1 MIGNNDLTRFEE
13 SKLHVSV
20 EAIKELGHAETERFN
35 GHKNRETWSFHLYFG
50 GDELLTEIA
59 AEAKD
64 LWEAE
69 TNIKEYIEELF
80 SYGNIRE
87 SDQLF
92 DILKEIGSL
101 NRINWNSVAKD
112 FMELAEEIK
121 ETQNA

>member
-1 MIGNNDLTRFEE
+1 MGSRN
-13 SKLHVSV
+13 K
-20 EAIKELGHAETERFN
+20 
-35 GHKNRETWSFHLYFG
+35 Y
-50 GDELLTEIA
+50 
-59 AEAKD
+59 
-64 LWEAE
+64 
-69 TNIKEYIEELF
+69 KEYIEELF

-87 SDQLF
+87 SEQLF